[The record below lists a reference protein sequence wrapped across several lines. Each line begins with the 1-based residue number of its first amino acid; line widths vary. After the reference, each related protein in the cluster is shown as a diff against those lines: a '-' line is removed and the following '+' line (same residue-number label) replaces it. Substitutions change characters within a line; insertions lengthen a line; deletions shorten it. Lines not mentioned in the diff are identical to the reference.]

1 MPSGMNC
8 GTAILAD
15 KTRESCGEDHVTRVP
30 DHNGSTTF
38 SVLKVVYLL
47 AVTAVAFMVPAFATT
62 RPARWFVI
70 PALLA
75 LQVVILLACR
85 FPITEIAR
93 PVWRLKW
100 LFLFL
105 IGCYVLLPAES
116 PGAGDLVL
124 PWRLPLVDWVVPL
137 HLTGLERAALMCLQI
152 LTLLLASTVVRL
164 TGSGRDLTN
173 GLRALRLPDLFVYS
187 LDHTLELFG
196 GAKKSGRGRAEAA
209 EQGGT
214 FSTLRRLLR
223 GDIGGFV
230 QTIRTNIERAR
241 ARPDHESDRRL
252 GPRLVHDIGIVTGI
266 ALCMASVKV
275 LKLLP
280 GLPFA
285 PGHKALLL
293 FPLYVLASRL
303 THSRWGGTA
312 AGSIMGVI
320 GFLQGDGRFGVL
332 EILKHVAPGLVIDF
346 AEPLV
351 RRLPA
356 WALGYCFLGV
366 AAAAGRIT
374 TELVLVF
381 LLGARAEVYLFPAA
395 VLVPNLLA
403 GFLSGFVTIFVLRAF
418 AGSDAEANKDLTGN
432 KPDEA
437 AEMPAQQFPA
447 EPPKSTASAYS
458 VRQK

>member
-1 MPSGMNC
+1 M
-8 GTAILAD
+8 
-15 KTRESCGEDHVTRVP
+15 
-30 DHNGSTTF
+30 
-38 SVLKVVYLL
+38 LKVVYLL
-47 AVTAVAFMVPAFATT
+47 TLTAVAFMVPAFAAT
-62 RPARWFVI
+62 RSARWFVI

-85 FPITEIAR
+85 FPITQIAR

-124 PWRLPLVDWVVPL
+124 PWRLPLVDWVLPL
-137 HLTGLERAALMCLQI
+137 HLTGLERAALMCFQI

-164 TGSGRDLTN
+164 TGSGRDLVD

-187 LDHTLELFG
+187 LDHTLELLG
-196 GAKKSGRGRAEAA
+196 GAKKSRRGRAEPAA
-209 EQGGT
+209 QGGAL
-214 FSTLRRLLR
+214 STVKRLLR

-230 QTIRTNIERAR
+230 ETIRTNIERAGE
-241 ARPDHESDRRL
+241 RPGEESDRRL

-312 AGSIMGVI
+312 AGSIIGVI

-332 EILKHVAPGLVIDF
+332 DILRHVAPGLVIDL

-356 WALGYCFLGV
+356 WALGYCFLGT
-366 AAAAGRIT
+366 AAAAARIT
-374 TELVLVF
+374 TELVLVL

-395 VLVPNLLA
+395 VLVPNLVA

-418 AGSDAEANKDLTGN
+418 ACSEDNVNTDQDAQGET
-432 KPDEA
+432 KPNEA
-437 AEMPAQQFPA
+437 AEVPSNQLLT
-447 EPPKSTASAYS
+447 EPPKLGAASYP

>member
-1 MPSGMNC
+1 MR
-8 GTAILAD
+8 A
-15 KTRESCGEDHVTRVP
+15 P

-38 SVLKVVYLL
+38 PVLKVLYLL
-47 AVTAVAFMVPAFATT
+47 AVTAAAFMVPAFAAT
-62 RPARWFVI
+62 RSVRWLVI

-75 LQVVILLACR
+75 LQIVLLLACR
-85 FPITEIAR
+85 VRITEIVR
-93 PVWRLKW
+93 PIWRLKW

-116 PGAGDLVL
+116 PGAGDVVL
-124 PWRLPLVDWVVPL
+124 PWHIPVVDWVLPL
-137 HLTGLERAALMCLQI
+137 NLTGLERAALMCLQI
-152 LTLLLASTVVRL
+152 LTLLLASTVVRV
-164 TGSGRDLTN
+164 TGSGSDLVD

-196 GAKKSGRGRAEAA
+196 GAKKSGRRRAEAA
-209 EQGGT
+209 RQGGAL
-214 FSTLRRLLR
+214 STVKQLLR

-230 QTIRTNIERAR
+230 QTIRATIERAGER
-241 ARPDHESDRRL
+241 ARHESDRRL
-252 GPRLVHDIGIVTGI
+252 GPHLVHDIAIVTGI

-275 LKLLP
+275 LRILP

-303 THSRWGGTA
+303 TNSRWGGTA

-332 EILKHVAPGLVIDF
+332 EILRHVAPGLVIDL
-346 AEPLV
+346 AGPLV

-356 WALGYCFLGV
+356 WALGYCFLGL

-374 TELVLVF
+374 TELVLVL

-403 GFLSGFVTIFVLRAF
+403 GFLSGFVTIFVLRAV
-418 AGSDAEANKDLTGN
+418 ARSGDKVNKDRHAQAET

-437 AEMPAQQFPA
+437 AEIPSQQLAA
-447 EPPKSTASAYS
+447 EPPKLGAPAHP

>member
-1 MPSGMNC
+1 
-8 GTAILAD
+8 
-15 KTRESCGEDHVTRVP
+15 
-30 DHNGSTTF
+30 
-38 SVLKVVYLL
+38 VLKVVYLL
-47 AVTAVAFMVPAFATT
+47 AVTAVAFVVPAFATM
-62 RPARWFVI
+62 RLARWFVI

-75 LQVVILLACR
+75 LQLVILLACR
-85 FPITEIAR
+85 FHITEIVR

-124 PWRLPLVDWVVPL
+124 GWRVPLVGWLLPLNV
-137 HLTGLERAALMCLQI
+137 TGLDRAALMCLQI
-152 LTLLLASTVVRL
+152 LTLLLASTVVRV
-164 TGSGRDLTN
+164 TGSGSDLVD

-187 LDHTLELFG
+187 LDHTLEVLG
-196 GAKKSGRGRAEAA
+196 GAKKSGRGRAQPVA
-209 EQGGT
+209 QGGT
-214 FSTLRRLLR
+214 LSTVKRLLR

-230 QTIRTNIERAR
+230 ETIRTNIERAGE
-241 ARPDHESDRRL
+241 RPGHENDYRL

-275 LKLLP
+275 LKFLP

-332 EILKHVAPGLVIDF
+332 DILRHVAPGLVIDL
-346 AEPLV
+346 AGPLV

-356 WALGYCFLGV
+356 WALGYCFLGL

-374 TELVLVF
+374 TELVLVL

-395 VLVPNLLA
+395 ILVPNLLA

-418 AGSDAEANKDLTGN
+418 ARSDDKVNKDRDAQAET

-437 AEMPAQQFPA
+437 AEIPSQHLAAQ
-447 EPPKSTASAYS
+447 PPKLGASAHPA
-458 VRQK
+458 RQK

>member
-1 MPSGMNC
+1 
-8 GTAILAD
+8 
-15 KTRESCGEDHVTRVP
+15 VTRAP
-30 DHNGSTTF
+30 DHSGSTTF
-38 SVLKVVYLL
+38 SVLKVLYLL

-62 RPARWFVI
+62 RPAQWLVI

-85 FPITEIAR
+85 IRITEIVRLA
-93 PVWRLKW
+93 WRLKW

-116 PGAGDLVL
+116 PGAGEVVL
-124 PWRLPLVDWVVPL
+124 SWRVPLLDWLLPLN
-137 HLTGLERAALMCLQI
+137 LTGFERAALMCLQI
-152 LTLLLASTVVRL
+152 LTLLLASTVVRV
-164 TGSGRDLTN
+164 TGSGSDLVD

-187 LDHTLELFG
+187 LDHTLELLG
-196 GAKKSGRGRAEAA
+196 GAKKSGRGRAKGAG
-209 EQGGT
+209 QGGT
-214 FSTLRRLLR
+214 LSTVRQLLR

-230 QTIRTNIERAR
+230 QTIRTSIERAGE
-241 ARPDHESDRRL
+241 RPGHESDRCL
-252 GPRLVHDIGIVTGI
+252 GPQLVHDIGIVTGI
-266 ALCMASVKV
+266 ALCMASIKV
-275 LKLLP
+275 VRLLP

-332 EILKHVAPGLVIDF
+332 EILKHVTPGLVIDL
-346 AEPLV
+346 AEPLA

-356 WALGYCFLGV
+356 WAFGYCFLGL
-366 AAAAGRIT
+366 AAAAGRIN
-374 TELVLVF
+374 TELVLVL
-381 LLGARAEVYLFPAA
+381 LLGARTEVYLFPAA

-418 AGSDAEANKDLTGN
+418 ARSDDNVNRDRDARAET
-432 KPDEA
+432 KPGEA
-437 AEMPAQQFPA
+437 AEIPPQQLAA
-447 EPPKSTASAYS
+447 EPPKLGASAS
-458 VRQK
+458 RVRQK

>member
-1 MPSGMNC
+1 M
-8 GTAILAD
+8 
-15 KTRESCGEDHVTRVP
+15 P
-30 DHNGSTTF
+30 DHNGITTF

-62 RPARWFVI
+62 RPAQWLVI

-75 LQVVILLACR
+75 LQLAILLAR
-85 FPITEIAR
+85 RIPITEIVR

-124 PWRLPLVDWVVPL
+124 PLRLPLVDWVLPL

-164 TGSGRDLTN
+164 TGSGRDLVD

-187 LDHTLELFG
+187 LDHTLELLG
-196 GAKKSGRGRAEAA
+196 GAKKSRRGQAEPAG
-209 EQGGT
+209 QGGAL
-214 FSTLRRLLR
+214 STVKRLLR

-230 QTIRTNIERAR
+230 QMIRTNIAR
-241 ARPDHESDRRL
+241 AGERLGDESDHHL
-252 GPRLVHDIGIVTGI
+252 GPRLVQDIGIVTGI
-266 ALCMASVKV
+266 ALCMASIKV
-275 LKLLP
+275 LRILP

-303 THSRWGGTA
+303 TYSRWGGTA

-320 GFLQGDGRFGVL
+320 GFLQGDGRFGAL
-332 EILKHVAPGLVIDF
+332 EILRHVAPGLVIDL
-346 AEPLV
+346 AGPLV

-356 WALGYCFLGV
+356 WALGYCLLGV

-374 TELVLVF
+374 TELILVI

-395 VLVPNLLA
+395 VLIPNLLA

-418 AGSDAEANKDLTGN
+418 ARSDAKVNEDRDAQTET
-432 KPDEA
+432 KPSEA
-437 AEMPAQQFPA
+437 AETPSQQFPA
-447 EPPKSTASAYS
+447 EAPKAGASAYS

>member
-1 MPSGMNC
+1 
-8 GTAILAD
+8 
-15 KTRESCGEDHVTRVP
+15 VP
-30 DHNGSTTF
+30 GHNGITIF

-47 AVTAVAFMVPAFATT
+47 AVTATAFMVSAFTAT
-62 RPARWFVI
+62 RSAGWFVI

-85 FPITEIAR
+85 IRITEIVR

-105 IGCYVLLPAES
+105 IGCYVLLPAENS
-116 PGAGDLVL
+116 GAGDLVL
-124 PWRLPLVDWVVPL
+124 DWRVPLVDWPL
-137 HLTGLERAALMCLQI
+137 PLNLTGLERAALMCLQI
-152 LTLLLASTVVRL
+152 LTLLLASTVVRV
-164 TGSGRDLTN
+164 TGSGSDLVD
-173 GLRALRLPDLFVYS
+173 GLRAFRLPDLFVYS
-187 LDHTLELFG
+187 LDHTLQLFG
-196 GAKKSGRGRAEAA
+196 GGKKSGRGRAEAA
-209 EQGGT
+209 GQGGT
-214 FSTLRRLLR
+214 LSTVKRLLR

-230 QTIRTNIERAR
+230 QTIRANIERAGER
-241 ARPDHESDRRL
+241 VGDGSNRRL
-252 GPRLVHDIGIVTGI
+252 GPHAAHDIAIVTGI

-275 LKLLP
+275 VRFLP

-312 AGSIMGVI
+312 TGSIMGVV

-332 EILKHVAPGLVIDF
+332 EIFRHVAPGLVIDL
-346 AEPLV
+346 AGPLV

-356 WALGYCFLGV
+356 WALGYCFLGL

-374 TELVLVF
+374 TELVLVL

-395 VLVPNLLA
+395 VLIPNLLA

-418 AGSDAEANKDLTGN
+418 ARSDDEANRDRDAQAET

-437 AEMPAQQFPA
+437 AEQLAA
-447 EPPKSTASAYS
+447 EPPKLGASACP